1 MPGFLIF
8 HAVFTLTP
16 LRLSFFPSFIQVS
29 HHPEVLACSPI
40 LNARD
45 QTFTMK
51 KGHVSNPRTRVL
63 NYKVPLDKAEQ
74 ETPHIHRASE
84 KQRTEPRD
92 KENRLRGIVHP
103 GQVTQIHS
111 IYKHV

>member
-1 MPGFLIF
+1 MPSFLIF
-8 HAVFTLTP
+8 HAIFTLTP
-16 LRLSFFPSFIQVS
+16 LRLPFFSSSIQVS
-29 HHPEVLACSPI
+29 QHPKVLAYSPI

-45 QTFTMK
+45 QTFTIK

-63 NYKVPLDKAEQ
+63 NYKAPLDKVEQ
-74 ETPHIHRASE
+74 ETLHIHRVSE

-92 KENRLRGIVHP
+92 KESRLRGIVHP